1 LLPKDV
7 RPKPPIDGLLV
18 WFQDVFAQAK
28 AGVKK
33 RLIVLVRSV
42 EILEQA

>member
-1 LLPKDV
+1 MVCLYGS
-7 RPKPPIDGLLV
+7 RT
-18 WFQDVFAQAK
+18 FFAQAK